1 MFCFIESGLYLARA
15 STIPTIPK
23 TFEFDIPMLYQMN
36 ANSEK
41 YLIADCTSADFNRV
55 LMYSSNRQLQIL
67 FDSEIIFCDGTFAS
81 SPPQFQQIYTIH
93 AIFEEECKLFKTVF
107 Y

>member
-1 MFCFIESGLYLARA
+1 MLYLARA

-23 TFEFDIPMLYQMN
+23 TFAFDIPILYQLN

-41 YLIADCTSADFNRV
+41 FLLADGDSADFDRI
-55 LMYSSNRQLQIL
+55 LMFSSHRQLQIL

-81 SPPQFQQIYTIH
+81 APPQFQQIYTIH
-93 AIFEEECKLFKTVF
+93 GIYEDECKLFKQSFTNC
-107 Y
+107 